1 MQFREETTMQTK
13 EALQFALT
21 ASDNAVMTEID
32 KMSGDPTKFPTPHG
46 GCHPLWWWAISRSSK
61 A

>member
-1 MQFREETTMQTK
+1 MQTK
-13 EALQFALT
+13 EVRQFALT

-32 KMSGDPTKFPTPHG
+32 KMRDDPTKFPTPNG
-46 GCHPLWWWAISRSSK
+46 GCHPLWVMGISPSSK

>member
-1 MQFREETTMQTK
+1 MQTK

-32 KMSGDPTKFPTPHG
+32 KMSDHPTQFPRLTEDANASTTQG
-46 GCHPLWWWAISRSSK
+46 T
-61 A
+61 